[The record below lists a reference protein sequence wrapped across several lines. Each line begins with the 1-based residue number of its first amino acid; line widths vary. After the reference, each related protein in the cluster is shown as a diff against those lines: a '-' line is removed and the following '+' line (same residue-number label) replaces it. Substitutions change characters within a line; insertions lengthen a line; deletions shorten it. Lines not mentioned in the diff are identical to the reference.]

1 VGRGRRRSRE
11 AFATERAGGAAD
23 DGAARLGGGRVGGG
37 TAQVGRRD
45 AAARRGAGGRLR
57 RQECGRRRGE
67 GRAGRLGRRAGG
79 GAAWGEGQGGAPWQ
93 ACGSAA
99 WGGRRDEG
107 RAGRLGGRVAAR
119 RACVRAARWACGGVA
134 CVRAGGRRGAGLRE
148 AWRGECGQHGG
159 GAAIQTSKTSE
170 REAVGARPGRFRA
183 SIFVGRAEADENSG
197 RSMTYFRRHGP
208 GPRKYATFSSV
219 KRPMKITSIFS
230 WPCRRKYSPA
240 HENTPHFRRSRGRR
254 K

>member
-1 VGRGRRRSRE
+1 VGG
-11 AFATERAGGAAD
+11 RAGA
-23 DGAARLGGGRVGGG
+23 GGGGGGGGLSGLVGGG
-37 TAQVGRRD
+37 
-45 AAARRGAGGRLR
+45 GG
-57 RQECGRRRGE
+57 GG
-67 GRAGRLGRRAGG
+67 GGGGRLGRRAGG

-183 SIFVGRAEADENSG
+183 SIFVGLTAAHENSG
-197 RSMTYFRRHGP
+197 RSMTYFRRSG
-208 GPRKYATFSSV
+208 
-219 KRPMKITSIFS
+219 
-230 WPCRRKYSPA
+230 
-240 HENTPHFRRSRGRR
+240 
-254 K
+254 